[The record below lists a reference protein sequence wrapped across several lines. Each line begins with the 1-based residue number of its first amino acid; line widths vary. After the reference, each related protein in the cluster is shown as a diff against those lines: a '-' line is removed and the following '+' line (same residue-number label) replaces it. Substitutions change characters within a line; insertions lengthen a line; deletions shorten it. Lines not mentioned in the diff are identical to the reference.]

1 MGAKPTTAG
10 RRIVMKFQV
19 AFAGAVA
26 LALAAGGAQ
35 AHHSFAMFDLQK
47 QVTVSG
53 TVKQF
58 QWTNPHAYIQLV
70 AKDDAGRD
78 VEWSMEMGAPMYL
91 DARGWR
97 PRTLRAGM
105 RINVT
110 LNPLRNGRPGGVVRD
125 VTDAEGKPIGTN
137 R

>member
-1 MGAKPTTAG
+1 MRFHFGLAA
-10 RRIVMKFQV
+10 
-19 AFAGAVA
+19 A
-26 LALAAGGAQ
+26 LAVVAAGVPAQ

-53 TVKQF
+53 TVRQF

-70 AKDDAGRD
+70 AKDASGND
-78 VEWSMEMGAPMYL
+78 VEWSLEMGAPMYL
-91 DARGWR
+91 YARGWR
-97 PRTLRAGM
+97 PGTLKAGQ
-105 RINVT
+105 RITVT

-125 VTDAEGKPIGTN
+125 VTTADGKAIGTN

>member
-1 MGAKPTTAG
+1 MRFHFGLAA
-10 RRIVMKFQV
+10 
-19 AFAGAVA
+19 A
-26 LALAAGGAQ
+26 LAVVAAGVPAQ

-53 TVKQF
+53 TVRQF

-70 AKDDAGRD
+70 AKDASGND
-78 VEWSMEMGAPMYL
+78 VEWSMEMGAPMDLY
-91 DARGWR
+91 ARGWR
-97 PRTLRAGM
+97 PGTLKAGQ
-105 RINVT
+105 RITVT

-125 VTDAEGKPIGTN
+125 VTTADGKAIGTN

>member
-1 MGAKPTTAG
+1 MRFHFGLAA
-10 RRIVMKFQV
+10 
-19 AFAGAVA
+19 A
-26 LALAAGGAQ
+26 LAVVAAGVPAQ

-53 TVKQF
+53 TVRQF

-70 AKDDAGRD
+70 AKDASGND

-91 DARGWR
+91 YARGWR
-97 PRTLRAGM
+97 PGTLKAGQ
-105 RINVT
+105 RITVT

>member
-1 MGAKPTTAG
+1 MRKYLALA
-10 RRIVMKFQV
+10 
-19 AFAGAVA
+19 AAVA
-26 LALAAGGAQ
+26 LALPGGQAG

-47 QVTVSG
+47 QVTVRG
-53 TVKQF
+53 TVRQF

-70 AKDDAGRD
+70 AKDASGND

-91 DARGWR
+91 YARGWR
-97 PRTLRAGM
+97 PGTLKAGQ
-105 RINVT
+105 RITVT

-125 VTDAEGKPIGTN
+125 VTTADGKAIGTN

>member
-1 MGAKPTTAG
+1 MRFHFGLAA
-10 RRIVMKFQV
+10 
-19 AFAGAVA
+19 A
-26 LALAAGGAQ
+26 LAVVAAGVPAQ

-53 TVKQF
+53 TVRQF

-70 AKDDAGRD
+70 AKDASGND

-91 DARGWR
+91 YARGWR
-97 PRTLRAGM
+97 PRSLRAGM

-125 VTDAEGKPIGTN
+125 VTTADGKAIGTN

>member
-1 MGAKPTTAG
+1 
-10 RRIVMKFQV
+10 MKFQV

-78 VEWSMEMGAPMYL
+78 VEWRMEMGAPMYL
-91 DARGWR
+91 YARGWR

>member
-1 MGAKPTTAG
+1 M
-10 RRIVMKFQV
+10 RFQF
-19 AFAGAVA
+19 ACAGAVA

-35 AHHSFAMFDLQK
+35 AHHSFAMFDLTK
-47 QVTVSG
+47 EVTVSG
-53 TVKQF
+53 TVRQF

-70 AKDDAGRD
+70 AKDASGRD

-91 DARGWR
+91 YARGWR

-105 RINVT
+105 RINVK

-125 VTDAEGKPIGTN
+125 VTDAAGKPIGTN

>member
-1 MGAKPTTAG
+1 M
-10 RRIVMKFQV
+10 RFQL
-19 AFAGAVA
+19 ACAGALVLAVTGSAAPQAA
-26 LALAAGGAQ
+26 L
-35 AHHSFAMFDLQK
+35 AHHSFAMFDLQR

-70 AKDDAGRD
+70 AKDAQGRD

-91 DARGWR
+91 YARGWR
-97 PRTLRAGM
+97 PRSLRAGM

-125 VTDAEGKPIGTN
+125 VTDADGKPIGTN